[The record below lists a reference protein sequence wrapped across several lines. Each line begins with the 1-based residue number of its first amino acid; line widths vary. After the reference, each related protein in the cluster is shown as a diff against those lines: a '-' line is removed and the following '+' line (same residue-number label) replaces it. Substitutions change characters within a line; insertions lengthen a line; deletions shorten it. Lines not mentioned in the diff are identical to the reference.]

1 MAGSSR
7 HSSVVQ
13 GRFSSFDADGHLD
26 AAFNEMIFVR

>member
-7 HSSVVQ
+7 HPSVVQ
-13 GRFSSFDADGHLD
+13 RRFSLFDADGHLD